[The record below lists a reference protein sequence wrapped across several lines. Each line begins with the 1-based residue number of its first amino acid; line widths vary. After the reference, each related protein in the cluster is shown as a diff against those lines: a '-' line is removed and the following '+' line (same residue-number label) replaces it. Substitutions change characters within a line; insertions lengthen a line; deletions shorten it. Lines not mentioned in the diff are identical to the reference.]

1 MSRNNPKYSIIVPV
15 YNRESEVAD
24 LLTSLGSQKCRD
36 FETII
41 VEDGST
47 QPCSHIVEKLGPQA
61 NARYISRPNEG
72 RSYARNAGIE
82 DARGEWLVF
91 FDSDC
96 VIPPDYFENLE
107 KTIGDNHLDCY
118 GGPDDAHASFSPVQ
132 KAINFAMTSLLTT
145 GGIRGSRKSMEKFTP
160 RSFNMGFTRE
170 VADKVK
176 GFREM
181 FSEDIDISTRIK
193 NAGFRI
199 GLAPDAKVWHKRRI
213 SFPKFWRQVHVFGM
227 SRITLHQLYPG
238 SLKLVHTLP
247 ALAVVIGVL
256 LLLLGIFVSWWWLLP
271 VGVYLLAIF
280 ADALRSTRS
289 LKVALL
295 AVPASIIQLVGYGTG
310 FLRAWFRN
318 IVMGRGRDLNLEIEM
333 RRGK

>member
-1 MSRNNPKYSIIVPV
+1 
-15 YNRESEVAD
+15 
-24 LLTSLGSQKCRD
+24 
-36 FETII
+36 
-41 VEDGST
+41 
-47 QPCSHIVEKLGPQA
+47 
-61 NARYISRPNEG
+61 
-72 RSYARNAGIE
+72 
-82 DARGEWLVF
+82 
-91 FDSDC
+91 
-96 VIPPDYFENLE
+96 
-107 KTIGDNHLDCY
+107 
-118 GGPDDAHASFSPVQ
+118 
-132 KAINFAMTSLLTT
+132 
-145 GGIRGSRKSMEKFTP
+145 
-160 RSFNMGFTRE
+160 
-170 VADKVK
+170 
-176 GFREM
+176 
-181 FSEDIDISTRIK
+181 
-193 NAGFRI
+193 
-199 GLAPDAKVWHKRRI
+199 
-213 SFPKFWRQVHVFGM
+213 
-227 SRITLHQLYPG
+227 LYPG